1 MNPLWNLWAK
11 QCSNYA
17 YLFSWKP
24 RMLKIFKGVV
34 VSALVLASAMACA
47 EETPEEVIAKA
58 LQAAQPN
65 LIVLSAVPVDGQ
77 SLYEVELTSGEILYS
92 TADGKF
98 FVYGSLFQATDK
110 GLENLTAKR
119 TDTKRLSL
127 LGALKNEDL
136 VVYPGK
142 GEEKAVISV
151 FTDVDCGYCRK
162 LHREIPRLNELGV
175 TVRYLAY
182 PRAGIYSDQKQ
193 TEFTGS
199 YKKLKSVW
207 CDADRESAMN
217 KAKATGFIKENLKC
231 EAPIEAHLEL
241 GAQFGVRGTPAII
254 LESGEL
260 LPGYM
265 PADEL
270 AKKLGI

>member
-1 MNPLWNLWAK
+1 
-11 QCSNYA
+11 
-17 YLFSWKP
+17 
-24 RMLKIFKGVV
+24 MLRLLKGAAAV
-34 VSALVLASAMACA
+34 ALVVLAGTSYA
-47 EETPEEVIAKA
+47 EGTPEEVIAKR

-65 LIVLSAVPVDGQ
+65 LIVQSATAVEGQ
-77 SLYEVELTSGEILYS
+77 DLYEVELNSGEVLYS
-92 TADGKF
+92 TPDGQF
-98 FVYGSLFQATDK
+98 FVYGSLFQATEG

-119 TDTKRLSL
+119 TDSKRLSL
-127 LGALKNEDL
+127 LEALENDDL

-142 GEEKAVISV
+142 GDEKAVVSV

-182 PRAGIYSDQKQ
+182 PRAGVYSDQKR
-193 TEFTGS
+193 TKFTGS

-207 CDADRESAMN
+207 CDKDREAAMT
-217 KAKATGFIKENLKC
+217 KAKATGFIKENLGC

-241 GAQFGVRGTPAII
+241 GAQFGVRGTPAIV
-254 LESGEL
+254 LQSGEL
-260 LPGYM
+260 LPGYL

>member
-1 MNPLWNLWAK
+1 MLR
-11 QCSNYA
+11 
-17 YLFSWKP
+17 YLK
-24 RMLKIFKGVV
+24 VAA
-34 VSALVLASAMACA
+34 VSALILTAGLAQAADSDGMTA
-47 EETPEEVIAKA
+47 EETIAKN
-58 LQAAQPN
+58 LRAAQPN
-65 LIVLSAVPVDGQ
+65 LIVLSATQIEGQ
-77 SLYEVELTSGEILYS
+77 TFYEVELTSGEILYS
-92 TADGKF
+92 TEDGKF
-98 FVYGSLFQATDK
+98 FIHGSLFQATDK

-119 TDTKRLSL
+119 SDAKRIGLLASL
-127 LGALKNEDL
+127 DDKDL

-142 GEEKAVISV
+142 GEQKAVVNV

-182 PRAGIYSDQKQ
+182 PRAGVYSDKKR
-193 TEFTGS
+193 TELTGS

-207 CDADRESAMN
+207 CDDDRQAAMT
-217 KAKATGFIKENLKC
+217 KAKATGFIKENLAC
-231 EAPIEAHLEL
+231 NAPIEAHLEL

-260 LPGYM
+260 LPGYL

>member
-1 MNPLWNLWAK
+1 
-11 QCSNYA
+11 
-17 YLFSWKP
+17 
-24 RMLKIFKGVV
+24 MLSLLKGAAAA
-34 VSALVLASAMACA
+34 ALVLLAGTVSA
-47 EETPEEVIAKA
+47 ELSPEEAIAKK

-65 LIVLSAVPVDGQ
+65 LIVQSATAVGSQ
-77 SLYEVELTSGEILYS
+77 GLYEVELTSGEVLYS
-92 TADGKF
+92 TPDGEY
-98 FVYGSLFQATDK
+98 FVYGSLFQASEN

-119 TDTKRLSL
+119 TDSKRLSL
-127 LGALKNEDL
+127 LEALENKDL

-142 GEEKAVISV
+142 GEQKAVVSV

-162 LHREIPRLNELGV
+162 LHREIPRLNELGI

-182 PRAGIYSDQKQ
+182 PRAGVFSDQKR
-193 TEFTGS
+193 TKYTGS

-207 CDADRESAMN
+207 CDKDREAAMT
-217 KAKATGFIKENLKC
+217 KAKATGFIKDNLDCK
-231 EAPIEAHLEL
+231 APIEAHLAL

-260 LPGYM
+260 LPGYL

>member
-1 MNPLWNLWAK
+1 
-11 QCSNYA
+11 
-17 YLFSWKP
+17 
-24 RMLKIFKGVV
+24 MLRLLKGAAAV
-34 VSALVLASAMACA
+34 ALVVLAGTSFA
-47 EETPEEVIAKA
+47 EGTPEEVIAKR

-65 LIVLSAVPVDGQ
+65 LIVQSATAVEGQ
-77 SLYEVELTSGEILYS
+77 DLYEVELNSGEVLYS
-92 TADGKF
+92 TPDGQF
-98 FVYGSLFQATDK
+98 FVYGSLFQATEG

-119 TDTKRLSL
+119 TDSKRLSL
-127 LGALKNEDL
+127 LEALENDDL

-142 GEEKAVISV
+142 GDEKAVVSV

-182 PRAGIYSDQKQ
+182 PRAGVYSDQKR
-193 TEFTGS
+193 TKFTGS

-207 CDADRESAMN
+207 CDKDREAAMT
-217 KAKATGFIKENLKC
+217 KAKATGFIKENLGC

-241 GAQFGVRGTPAII
+241 GAQFGVRGTPAIV
-254 LESGEL
+254 LQSGEL
-260 LPGYM
+260 LPGYL

>member
-1 MNPLWNLWAK
+1 
-11 QCSNYA
+11 
-17 YLFSWKP
+17 
-24 RMLKIFKGVV
+24 MLRLIKGAAAA
-34 VSALVLASAMACA
+34 ALVLLAGTAYA
-47 EETPEEVIAKA
+47 EETPEELIAKN

-65 LIVLSAVPVDGQ
+65 LMVMSATAVDGQ

-92 TADGKF
+92 TPDGKF
-98 FVYGSLFQATDK
+98 FVYGS
-110 GLENLTAKR
+110 
-119 TDTKRLSL
+119 DTKRLSL
-127 LGALKNEDL
+127 LDALKNEDL
-136 VVYPGK
+136 VVYPSK
-142 GEEKAVISV
+142 GEEKSVVSV

-182 PRAGIYSDQKQ
+182 PRAGVYSDKKR
-193 TEFTGS
+193 TKFTGS

-207 CDADRESAMN
+207 CDKDREAAMT
-217 KAKATGFIKENLKC
+217 KAKATGFIKENLGC

-241 GAQFGVRGTPAII
+241 GSQFGVRGTPAIV
-254 LESGEL
+254 LQSGEL
-260 LPGYM
+260 LPGYL

>member
-1 MNPLWNLWAK
+1 
-11 QCSNYA
+11 
-17 YLFSWKP
+17 
-24 RMLKIFKGVV
+24 MLRLIKGAAAA
-34 VSALVLASAMACA
+34 ALVLLAGTAYA
-47 EETPEEVIAKA
+47 EETPEELIAKN

-65 LIVLSAVPVDGQ
+65 LMVMSATAVDGQ

-92 TADGKF
+92 TPDGKF
-98 FVYGSLFQATDK
+98 FVYGSLFQATED
-110 GLENLTAKR
+110 GLVNLTAKR

-127 LGALKNEDL
+127 LDALKNEDL
-136 VVYPGK
+136 VVYPSK
-142 GEEKAVISV
+142 GEEKSVVSV

-182 PRAGIYSDQKQ
+182 PRAGVYSDKKR
-193 TEFTGS
+193 TKFTGS

-207 CDADRESAMN
+207 CDKDREAAMT
-217 KAKATGFIKENLKC
+217 KAKATGFIKENLGC

-241 GAQFGVRGTPAII
+241 GSQFGVRGTPAIV
-254 LESGEL
+254 LQSGEL
-260 LPGYM
+260 LPGYL